1 MVITS
6 NSFDTIVDHVYEG
19 GNPPSCGK
27 ISIQAPYL
35 GEFFDKI
42 GKGPYTLVMGHQDF
56 GIFYQEEQPVWK
68 NLVNMAQ
75 SNAFQ
80 EKLEGFGD
88 SLFQNPVI
96 LWNAAEQ
103 AMLNG
108 ARFNPKDRYIISTY
122 NFPLMTFDE
131 IPPQIVKWYAVNS
144 CVNEIEPLP
153 LGVADPDL
161 ILATLDKKIVKQ
173 NKLLVCHANHTLE
186 RLLSKVYFMGMG
198 MEANWVTAI
207 DNKTLLKKDFYEL
220 VASHDYVLCP
230 AGNGIDTYRLWETL
244 YLGSTPIIDYDY
256 QPYLQELGAIRFRT
270 LSDINLVDLNLVKLE
285 WSKNMQKNTELL
297 DLGYWEERINNA
309 R

>member
-6 NSFDTIVDHVYEG
+6 NSFDKIVDHVYEG
-19 GNPPSCGK
+19 GIPPSSGK

-42 GKGPYTLVMGHQDF
+42 GEGPYTLVMSHQDF
-56 GIFYQEEQPVWK
+56 TIFYQQEQPVWK

-75 SNAFQ
+75 SDAFQ
-80 EKLEGFGD
+80 KKLESFGD
-88 SLFQNPVI
+88 SIFQSPIV

-103 AMLNG
+103 AMING
-108 ARFNPKDRYIISTY
+108 ARFNPEDRYIISTY
-122 NFPLMTFDE
+122 NFPLMTFNE

-144 CVNEIEPLP
+144 CVMEIEPLP

-186 RLLSKVYFMGMG
+186 RLLSKVYFMGMSV
-198 MEANWVTAI
+198 EADWITAI
-207 DNKTLLKKDFYEL
+207 DNEVLLKEEFYEL

-244 YLGSTPIIDYDY
+244 YLGSTLIIDYSY

-270 LSDINLVDLNLVKLE
+270 LDDIRLEDLNRVKLDWE
-285 WSKNMQKNTELL
+285 KNMEKSSHLL
-297 DLGYWEERINNA
+297 DFSYWENRINGS
-309 R
+309 